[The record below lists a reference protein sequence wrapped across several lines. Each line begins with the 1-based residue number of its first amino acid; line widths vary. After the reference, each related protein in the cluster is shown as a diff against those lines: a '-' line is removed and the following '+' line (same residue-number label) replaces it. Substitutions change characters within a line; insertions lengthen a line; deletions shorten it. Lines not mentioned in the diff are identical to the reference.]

1 MKSKLII
8 SLILFSLLFPLF
20 PTSPSKSGKYPE
32 RIISLSPNITEII
45 YGIGAWEKVV
55 GVTLYSDFPPE
66 AEGVPKVGGW
76 VNPNFEEIV
85 KLNPDLVL
93 LMKDQ
98 DGIFGDKIRK
108 LGYKTRTIDSNTS
121 INDIQNSI
129 WEIGRMLGKQD
140 EAHRLS
146 EEIKNSLN
154 EIRLETENT
163 PDKKVLL
170 VVGRN
175 PGRLED
181 IYVIGKNNYI
191 NELISLAGGTN
202 VVESDRLALKITIEA
217 ILSYSPDVIIEVN
230 HQKNKDTDDIVKI
243 WNGLKET
250 QAVKNQEV
258 HVIFSNE
265 LLRPSQRIIEGARIL
280 SRILHP
286 ELSFKNE
293 KHN

>member
-8 SLILFSLLFPLF
+8 SLILFSLLIPLF

-55 GVTLYSDFPPE
+55 GVTLYADFPPE
-66 AEGVPKVGGW
+66 VEGVPKVGGW

-85 KLNPDLVL
+85 KLNPDLIL

-98 DGIFGDKIRK
+98 DGMFGDKIRK
-108 LGYKTRTIDSNTS
+108 LGYKTITIDSNTS

-129 WEIGRMLGKQD
+129 LEIGRMLGKQD

-154 EIRLETENT
+154 EIRLETKNT

-191 NELISLAGGTN
+191 NELISLAGGIN

-250 QAVKNQEV
+250 QAVRNREV
-258 HVIFSNE
+258 HVVFSNE

>member
-1 MKSKLII
+1 MKTSLII
-8 SLILFSLLFPLF
+8 SRILFSVLIFLV
-20 PTSPSKSGKYPE
+20 PTSPSNSEKYPE
-32 RIISLSPNITEII
+32 RIISLSPNLTEII

-108 LGYKTRTIDSNTS
+108 LGYKTLTIDSNTS

-129 WEIGRMLGKQD
+129 LEIGRMLGKQD

-217 ILSYSPDVIIEVN
+217 ILSYSPDVIIELN
-230 HQKNKDTDDIVKI
+230 HQKNKHTDDIVKI

-258 HVIFSNE
+258 HVVLSNE

>member
-1 MKSKLII
+1 MKTRLII
-8 SLILFSLLFPLF
+8 SRILFSVLIFLV
-20 PTSPSKSGKYPE
+20 PTSPSNSEKYPE
-32 RIISLSPNITEII
+32 RIISLSPNLTEII

-66 AEGVPKVGGW
+66 VEGVPKVGGW
-76 VNPNFEEIV
+76 VNPNFEKIV

-98 DGIFGDKIRK
+98 DGMFGDKIRK
-108 LGYKTRTIDSNTS
+108 LGYKTLTIDSNTS

-129 WEIGRMLGKQD
+129 LEIGRMLGKQD

-170 VVGRN
+170 VVARN

-250 QAVKNQEV
+250 QAVRNQEV
-258 HVIFSNE
+258 HVVFSNE

>member
-8 SLILFSLLFPLF
+8 SLILFSLLFLLI

-55 GVTLYSDFPPE
+55 GVTLYADFPPE
-66 AEGVPKVGGW
+66 VEGVPKVGGW

-98 DGIFGDKIRK
+98 DGMFGDKIRK
-108 LGYKTRTIDSNTS
+108 LGYKTITIDSNTS
-121 INDIQNSI
+121 IDDIQNSI
-129 WEIGRMLGKQD
+129 LEIGRMLGKQD

-154 EIRLETENT
+154 EIRSETKNT

-243 WNGLKET
+243 WNGLKEI

-258 HVIFSNE
+258 HVVFSNE

>member
-1 MKSKLII
+1 MKTRLIM
-8 SLILFSLLFPLF
+8 SRILFSVLIFLVS
-20 PTSPSKSGKYPE
+20 TSPSKSGKYPE

-98 DGIFGDKIRK
+98 DGMFGDKIRK
-108 LGYKTRTIDSNTS
+108 LGYKTLTIDSNTS

-129 WEIGRMLGKQD
+129 LEIGRMLGKQD

-170 VVGRN
+170 VIARN

-202 VVESDRLALKITIEA
+202 VVESDRFALKITIEA

-230 HQKNKDTDDIVKI
+230 HQKNKHTDDIVKI
-243 WNGLKET
+243 WNDLKET
-250 QAVKNQEV
+250 QAVKDQEV
-258 HVIFSNE
+258 HVVLSNE

>member
-280 SRILHP
+280 SGILHP

>member
-1 MKSKLII
+1 MKTRLII
-8 SLILFSLLFPLF
+8 SRILFSVLIFLV
-20 PTSPSKSGKYPE
+20 PTSPSNSEKYPE

-66 AEGVPKVGGW
+66 VEGVPKVGGW

-98 DGIFGDKIRK
+98 DGMFGDKIRK
-108 LGYKTRTIDSNTS
+108 LGYKTITIDSNTS
-121 INDIQNSI
+121 IDDIQNSI
-129 WEIGRMLGKQD
+129 LEIGRMLGKQD

-154 EIRLETENT
+154 EIRSETKNT

-258 HVIFSNE
+258 HVVFSNE